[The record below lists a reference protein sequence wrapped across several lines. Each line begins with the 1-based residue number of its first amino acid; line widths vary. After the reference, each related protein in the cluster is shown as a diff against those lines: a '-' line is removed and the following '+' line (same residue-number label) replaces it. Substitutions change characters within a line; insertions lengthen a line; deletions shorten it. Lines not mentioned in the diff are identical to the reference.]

1 METQQLKSITMSL
14 KMNVHYL
21 TININFQKQV
31 FADLGEGVLKNAW
44 QGYNS
49 TLFAYGQTG
58 SGKSWSVIGYGAN
71 KGIVPMLCEKLFQG
85 ISEKKDATTYEVKY
99 SMMEI
104 YNEIATDL
112 LNTDV
117 NKKKRDGLKIR
128 QHPKKGFY
136 GK

>member
-1 METQQLKSITMSL
+1 
-14 KMNVHYL
+14 
-21 TININFQKQV
+21 
-31 FADLGEGVLKNAW
+31 
-44 QGYNS
+44 
-49 TLFAYGQTG
+49 
-58 SGKSWSVIGYGAN
+58 
-71 KGIVPMLCEKLFQG
+71 MLCEKLFQG

-136 GK
+136 GKYSFFSVGNCNSTYFDLFS